1 MGHIVA
7 LVDAETAL
15 GFRLAGIDGRTAADA
30 DELERQARALARD
43 PEARLVLVDEG
54 LFRLLPEATQR
65 ALDASRSPVFVA
77 VPAARVRQASATPAE
92 HVARLMRRVI
102 GYQIRIRR

>member
-15 GFRLAGIDGRTAADA
+15 GFRLAGIDGRTVGTAED
-30 DELERQARALARD
+30 LAREARDAAED
-43 PEARLVLVDEG
+43 PEARLVLVDER
-54 LFRLLPEATQR
+54 LFRLLPDRLQR

-77 VPAARVRQASATPAE
+77 VPAARLRGTAATSAE
-92 HVARLMRRVI
+92 QVARLMRRVI

>member
-15 GFRLAGIDGRTAADA
+15 GFRLAGIDGRVAATA
-30 DELERQARALARD
+30 EELARKALEAAGD
-43 PEARLVLVDEG
+43 PETRLVLVDER
-54 LFRLLPEATQR
+54 LFRLLPDGLQR
-65 ALDASRSPVFVA
+65 TLDASRSPVFVA
-77 VPAARVRQASATPAE
+77 VPAARLRRAHATPAE

>member
-7 LVDAETAL
+7 LTDEETAL
-15 GFRLAGIDGRTAADA
+15 GFRLAGVDGRAAGTAEDLA
-30 DELERQARALARD
+30 RQAREIMDD

-54 LFRLLPEATQR
+54 LFRLLPEGTQKT
-65 ALDASRSPVFVA
+65 LEASRSPVFVA
-77 VPAARVRQASATPAE
+77 VPSARVRAASVTPAE

>member
-1 MGHIVA
+1 MGHIIA
-7 LVDAETAL
+7 LVDEETAL
-15 GFRLAGIDGRTAADA
+15 GFRLAGVEGRAAGDA
-30 DELERQARALARD
+30 DDLARAARGIMDD

-54 LFRLLPEATQR
+54 LFRLLPEAMQK
-65 ALDASRSPVFVA
+65 ALEGSRSPVFVA
-77 VPAARVRQASATPAE
+77 VPAARVRRASVSPAE

>member
-7 LVDAETAL
+7 LVDEETAL
-15 GFRLAGIDGRTAADA
+15 GFRLAGIEGRAAGTAE
-30 DELERQARALARD
+30 ELALRAREVMED
-43 PEARLVLVDEG
+43 PDARLVIVDEA
-54 LFRLLPEATQR
+54 LFRLLPEGMQR
-65 ALDASRSPVFVA
+65 TLDASRSPVFVA
-77 VPAARVRQASATPAE
+77 VPAARARKAAASPAE

>member
-15 GFRLAGIDGRTAADA
+15 GFRLAGIDGREAATA
-30 DELERQARALARD
+30 EELARKAREAAED
-43 PEARLVLVDEG
+43 PETRLVLVDEQ
-54 LFRLLPEATQR
+54 LFRLLPDALQR
-65 ALDASRSPVFVA
+65 TLDASRSPVFVA
-77 VPAARVRQASATPAE
+77 VPAARLRRQQATPAE

>member
-7 LVDAETAL
+7 LVDEETAL
-15 GFRLAGIDGRTAADA
+15 GFRLAGIEGRAVGSAEDLA
-30 DELERQARALARD
+30 RQAREIAGD
-43 PEARLVLVDEG
+43 PETRLVLVDEE
-54 LFRLLPEATQR
+54 LFRLLPEGTQK

-77 VPAARVRQASATPAE
+77 VPAARVRKASVSPAE

>member
-1 MGHIVA
+1 MGHIIA
-7 LVDAETAL
+7 LTDAETAL
-15 GFRLAGIDGRTAADA
+15 GFRLAGIDGRTAATA
-30 DELERQARALARD
+30 EEAARKAAEILDD

-54 LFRLLPEATQR
+54 LFRLLPEGMQR
-65 ALDASRSPVFVA
+65 MLDASRSPVFVA
-77 VPAARVRQASATPAE
+77 VPAARARKASVTPAE

>member
-7 LVDAETAL
+7 LVDEETAL
-15 GFRLAGIDGRTAADA
+15 GFRLAGIEGRAAGTAD
-30 DELERQARALARD
+30 DLARRARELMED
-43 PEARLVLVDEG
+43 PDARLVLVDEA
-54 LFRLLPEATQR
+54 LFRLLPEGMQR
-65 ALDASRSPVFVA
+65 TLDASRSPVFVA
-77 VPAARVRQASATPAE
+77 VPAARARKATASPEE